1 MSDHAN
7 ENIDS
12 RKELIAFISQF
23 PSLNS
28 EEIEAIADKIKV
40 RNFKKGT
47 VLIKAGD
54 IVDTCYF
61 VLKGLLRQYTIV
73 EGIEKTTGFFIEE
86 QAAVFFTS
94 YTNQSKTDSYL
105 VCDEDAVLIIGEPG
119 EETEMYEQFP
129 KLQQITRMMMEQDFG
144 KIQDAMA
151 YFISSS
157 PIERYVNLRNT
168 RPTLLNRVPQH
179 RLASYIGVT
188 PESLSRIRKRLSD
201 TK

>member
-168 RPTLLNRVPQH
+168 RPTLLNRVPQR